1 VSDTQQRA
9 RGVLDT
15 SVVID
20 LTGIDPVHLP
30 VASAISATTL
40 VELAAGPHATP
51 DPEQRAIRQMKLQSV
66 ESSIETLPFDSAAA
80 RAFGRLYAQAAAS
93 GRKTRGRRT
102 ADLLIAATALS
113 AELPL
118 YTRNPADFAGL
129 ENLVEIITV

>member
-1 VSDTQQRA
+1 MSDTQQRA

-20 LTGIDPVHLP
+20 LADIDPVHLP
-30 VASAISATTL
+30 VVSAISAITL
-40 VELAAGPHATP
+40 AELAAGPHATL
-51 DPEQRAIRQMKLQSV
+51 DPEQKAIRQMKLQSV

-80 RAFGRLYAQAAAS
+80 RAFGRLYAQAVSS

-113 AELPL
+113 VVLPL
-118 YTRNPADFAGL
+118 YTRNPVDFAGL